1 MRPTVRGARRRGG
14 GAAATA
20 PSGALFFDDF
30 SSGDLSKSSA
40 YFSWGGTYNTAV
52 ISGFSRAGNT
62 GNCLRFNFGGV
73 SGSQVSEQRFFFGP
87 TIDSSGATTLHHSE
101 VWLRYYVYFP
111 SGTESPSVGPKA
123 ENANASNNKFM
134 RCYALP
140 ESDYPRYGASFY
152 RGATYN
158 LASVAAGDAGVGGQ
172 AGLYPGTGT
181 VTELTGAGA
190 VAAGVVNDTTR
201 GTWLKIEW
209 YCKRS
214 SLGDVGHPNGDGVLT
229 MWLNDVQQFSYT
241 TINSFEATPTGAVS
255 GFDGG
260 YLFGAQDAAWTN
272 AGTYVYLDDFAYST
286 TGRV

>member
-14 GAAATA
+14 SPAATA

-40 YFSWGGTYNTAV
+40 YFSWGGTYNTSV
-52 ISGFSRAGNT
+52 ISGFSRAGAT
-62 GNCLRFNFGGV
+62 GHCLRFNFGNSAG
-73 SGSQVSEQRFFFGP
+73 QVAEQRYFFGP
-87 TIDSSGATTLHHSE
+87 TNDTTGETTLHHPE
-101 VWLRYYVYFP
+101 VWLRYYIYFP
-111 SGTESPSVGPKA
+111 SGAESPSVGPRA

-140 ESDYPRYGASFY
+140 ENDYPRYGASFY
-152 RGATYN
+152 RGATFN
-158 LASVAAGDAGVGGQ
+158 LASVAAGDAGIGGQ

-181 VTELTGAGA
+181 TSEMTGDGA
-190 VAAGVVNDTTR
+190 VAAGVLNDATR
-201 GTWLKIEW
+201 GTWSKIEW

-214 SLGDVGHPNGDGVLT
+214 SLGDVGVGNGNGVLT
-229 MWLNDVQQFSYT
+229 MWLNDVQQFSVT
-241 TINSFEATPTGAVS
+241 NINSYESSPTGAVS